1 MRTVN
6 LLLVAA
12 LWIGSVLAWP
22 ALPERIPQH
31 IGADGVATWRATS
44 LWSWFLLPA
53 IATAT
58 VILLHLVQRLTRQR
72 PGLLNI
78 PGREQLLALPPARQ
92 APVLAR
98 ANEMMEGTITVMLVI
113 FGTVQAGLWYAAH
126 GGSPQTVLVVVLPL
140 ALLSTP
146 LVLGIWLP
154 RINEELE
161 RQVRAHRAGGGSV
174 PT

>member
-1 MRTVN
+1 MRIVN

-12 LWIGSVLAWP
+12 LWIGSALAWP
-22 ALPERIPQH
+22 GLPDRIPQH
-31 IGADGVATWRATS
+31 IAADGAATWRATS
-44 LWSWFLLPA
+44 VWSWFLLPA
-53 IATAT
+53 LAT
-58 VILLHLVQRLTRQR
+58 VTVVLLHLVQRLTRQR

-78 PGREQLLALPPARQ
+78 PGKEQLLALPPERQ

-113 FGTVQAGLWYAAH
+113 FGTVQAGLWHAAH
-126 GGSPQTVLVVVLPL
+126 GGSTQTVLVVVLPL

-154 RINEELE
+154 RIGGELE
-161 RQVRAHRAGGGSV
+161 RQVRAHRAAGGSI